1 MKSKTSTLIRASDVM
16 RKEVFTLNTYS
27 SLKEAWSLFQEHKIS
42 GAPVVNRHGEL
53 VGVISQNDLARCAL
67 DQRDASL
74 DKPAFYYMLPALADT
89 LLPAD
94 NSVSKLLDAPV
105 EEAMNPYVVTVAP
118 DDTVSTVIE
127 TMKSHHV
134 HRVIVAQGKKI
145 VGLISTFDL
154 LDLI

>member
-1 MKSKTSTLIRASDVM
+1 M
-16 RKEVFTLNTYS
+16 RKEVYTLNIHS
-27 SLKEAWSLFQEHKIS
+27 SLKEAWTLFQEHEIS
-42 GAPVVNRHGEL
+42 GAPVINRQGEL
-53 VGVISQNDLARCAL
+53 VGVLSQHDLARRAL
-67 DQRDASL
+67 SQGDPDL
-74 DKPAFYYMLPALADT
+74 GKPAFYYMLPSVMDSLM
-89 LLPAD
+89 PAD
-94 NSVSKLLDAPV
+94 ESKSEMLSARV